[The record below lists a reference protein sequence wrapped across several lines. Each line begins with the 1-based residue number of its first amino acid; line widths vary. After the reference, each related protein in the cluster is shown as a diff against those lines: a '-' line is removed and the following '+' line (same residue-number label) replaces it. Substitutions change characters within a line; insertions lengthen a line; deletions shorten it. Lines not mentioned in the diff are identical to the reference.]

1 MGDTM
6 KARTYFASMPD
17 RDLRRAWRRQLIAT
31 SRPAL
36 WAELRR
42 RGLADEA
49 DCAEKIHAHEEG
61 KP

>member
-1 MGDTM
+1 M

-17 RDLRRAWRRQLIAT
+17 KELRRSWRRRLIAT

-42 RGLADEA
+42 RGLD
-49 DCAEKIHAHEEG
+49 DDSPPEKIHAQGG
-61 KP
+61 KS

>member
-1 MGDTM
+1 M

-17 RDLRRAWRRQLIAT
+17 KELRRSWRRRLIAT

-42 RGLADEA
+42 RGLD
-49 DCAEKIHAHEEG
+49 DDSPPEKIHAQGGG
-61 KP
+61 KS